1 MKVILIQETALSNIV
16 LPSYLTN
23 KNWLLFDIETTGF
36 DRKNTKVIL
45 IGLIY
50 PVNGEIRVKQIFA
63 ESFRDEKFLLL
74 EFLKDLRDKDT
85 YISFNGNNFDIPY
98 LNARY
103 SYNDI
108 NYVISKIKSFD
119 IYPYFKDNKA
129 LFKIPDAKLK
139 TIEKF
144 LEIEREDT
152 IDGKESIYLYYKYL
166 KNKNDDDLN
175 KILLHNKDD
184 IINLL
189 HLTIKT
195 ISMDQRVLSYG
206 PKIIELDSDKIYVSD
221 ITYLDE
227 LLHISLHSEF
237 FSSSYHIIKPI
248 FKMDTLSKNKFI
260 QLPILIFY
268 NDFKKYIFVDTNK
281 LFNIDFDQL
290 TSEEKHCYLI
300 ASNDNYKF
308 DNLSKIIQNKID
320 IP

>member
-1 MKVILIQETALSNIV
+1 MIIIIIQETSLSNII
-16 LPSYLTN
+16 LPNYFTN
-23 KNWLLFDIETTGF
+23 SNWLLFDIETTGF

-50 PVNGEIRVKQIFA
+50 PFNGEIRVKQIFA
-63 ESFRDEKFLLL
+63 ESLNDEKLLL
-74 EFLKDLRDKDT
+74 TEFLNDFRDKDI
-85 YISFNGNNFDIPY
+85 YISFNGNKFDIPY

-119 IYPYFKDNKA
+119 IYPYFKDNKT
-129 LFKIPDAKLK
+129 LFQLANAKLK

-144 LEIEREDT
+144 LGIDREDT

-166 KNKNDDDLN
+166 KNKDTDDLN

-195 ISMDQRVLSYG
+195 INMDQRVQSYG
-206 PKIIELDSDKIYVSD
+206 PKTIEVGRDKIYVSD
-221 ITYLDE
+221 ITHSDE

-237 FSSSYHIIKPI
+237 LSSPYHIIKST
-248 FKMDTLSKNKFI
+248 FKIDTLSKTKFI

-268 NDFKKYIFVDTNK
+268 NALNEYIFVDTNK

-290 TSEEKHCYLI
+290 TSEEKQNYLI
-300 ASNDNYKF
+300 ASNDYYKF
-308 DNLSKIIQNKID
+308 ENLSKIIQSKID